1 MIGAGR
7 VLIWIGLLF
16 ILLGG
21 AVYLAGRAGI
31 PLFRLPGDI
40 NFEGEN
46 YTCIIPIISMI
57 LLSIVLSVVLNVVL
71 RIVNR

>member
-7 VLIWIGLLF
+7 GLIWIGLFFL
-16 ILLGG
+16 LLGG

-31 PLFRLPGDI
+31 PLFRLPRDI
-40 NFEGEN
+40 HYEGEN
-46 YTCIIPIISMI
+46 YTCIIPIVSMI

-71 RIVNR
+71 RIMNR